1 MGLAKGLKKVSSK
14 TLLRLGGTVTIKR
27 TLESSYNDATGKVIK
42 NESSVNIKGNLENV
56 SSVEVNDLISQE
68 DKKLT
73 ISAEGLTFTP
83 TTKDKVLISAIEYKI
98 VRVDTNEQDN
108 TAIYYDLFLRA

>member
-27 TLESSYNDATGKVIK
+27 TANSSYNDATGEVIK
-42 NESSVNIKGNLENV
+42 NETSVNVKGNLENI

>member
-1 MGLAKGLKKVSSK
+1 MGIAKGLKKVSSK

-27 TLESSYNDATGKVIK
+27 TTNSSYNDATGEVRK
-42 NESSVNIKGNLENV
+42 NETTLDIKSNLENV
-56 SSVEVNDLISQE
+56 SSVEVNELISQE

-83 TTKDKVLISAIEYKI
+83 TTKDKVLISSIEYKI
-98 VRVDTNEQDN
+98 VRVDTNEQAN
-108 TAIYYDLFLRA
+108 IAIYYDLFLRA

>member
-27 TLESSYNDATGKVIK
+27 TTNSSYNDTTGEVIK
-42 NESSVNIKGNLENV
+42 DETSINVKGNLENV
-56 SSVEVNDLISQE
+56 SSVEVNDLVSQE
-68 DKKLT
+68 DKKLS

-83 TTKDKVLISAIEYKI
+83 TTKDKVIISSIEYKI

>member
-14 TLLRLGGTVTIKR
+14 TLLRLGGTVPIKR
-27 TLESSYNDATGKVIK
+27 PTNSSYNDTSGEVRKI
-42 NESSVNIKGNLENV
+42 ET
-56 SSVEVNDLISQE
+56 SVEVNDLISQE
-68 DKKLT
+68 DKKLS

>member
-1 MGLAKGLKKVSSK
+1 MSLAKGLKKVSSK

-27 TLESSYNDATGKVIK
+27 TLNSSYNDTSGEVIK
-42 NESSVNIKGNLENV
+42 NESSLNIKGNLENV
-56 SSVEVNDLISQE
+56 TSVEVNDLISQE

-83 TTKDKVLISAIEYKI
+83 STKDKVLISSIEYKI

-108 TAIYYDLFLRA
+108 TAVFYDLFLRA